1 MKIYEGINIKWWM
14 VAASNQC
21 GDHQKTKE
29 KKHIKLEGKI
39 KLETKYYLLIFGAF
53 LNRFCDM
60 FCHPLKHS

>member
-1 MKIYEGINIKWWM
+1 M

-29 KKHIKLEGKI
+29 KKQLKLEGKI
-39 KLETKYYLLIFGAF
+39 KLETKYYYLLIFGAF

-60 FCHPLKHS
+60 FCHPDTFLICQNWRVWPL